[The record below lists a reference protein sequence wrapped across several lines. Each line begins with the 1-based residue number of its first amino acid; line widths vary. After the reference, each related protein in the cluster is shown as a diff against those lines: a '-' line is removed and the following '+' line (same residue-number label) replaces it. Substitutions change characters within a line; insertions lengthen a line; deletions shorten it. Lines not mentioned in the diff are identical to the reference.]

1 MRAKALGTALAV
13 AFLALS
19 CRNAETPAAPAGPR
33 GAVRDVVLVTIDT
46 LRADAV
52 GFGGNARGTT
62 PNLDRFA
69 AEGRVFPYAHAHN
82 VLTLPS
88 HTNILTGLYPYQ
100 HGVRDNSGFRLDKRF
115 ETAATRLSSRG
126 FAAAAFVAAFPLD
139 GRYGLTRGF
148 DPYDELYHHVDEP
161 REFEI
166 PQSRADE
173 VVTSALAW
181 YRSKEGTPRF
191 LWVHLYDPHAPYDPP
206 EDFRKRFP
214 DDPYLGEVAYTD
226 SALVPLLEALRAT
239 SPPPLLI
246 VTGDHGEARGDHKE
260 LTHGLFAYEATL
272 HIPLF
277 LWCPGLVLPGRDERS
292 ARHVDI
298 LPTVLWAVGA
308 PDDAGLPGR
317 PLLVPATEPQESYF
331 ESLGPTFNRGW
342 APLRGVLRDRNK
354 YIDLPIQEL
363 YDLRIDPG
371 EQNNL
376 AASDSA
382 TFRKLRKDLL
392 ETPAGPTERG
402 SVGSEEAA
410 QLRSLGYLSGSTAPK
425 ARYGV
430 QDDPKNLIAVDAQL
444 HQTVALYETGHPD
457 EAIAV
462 ARQIVA
468 ANPRMKA
475 GYEHLGFLLQE
486 KGDLVGAI
494 GVFERAS
501 ASGAAGENMDRR
513 RALLLCESGRPKEAI
528 TLLWPYRDGSDT
540 ETLNALGIALA
551 DSGRGDEGLATFHRV
566 LDISARDTLAYQ
578 NTGIALL
585 KMDRAAEAR
594 ENLEKA
600 LAIHERNPRAWN
612 ALGVAWMRLGD
623 PGKALEAWGKCLSY
637 NPKQYDA
644 LYNTARVAAGLGD
657 RSRAREAMERFIET
671 APPAQYGKD
680 IAQVR
685 AALAA
690 LDGKVVR

>member
-1 MRAKALGTALAV
+1 MALAA
-13 AFLALS
+13 AFLAAS
-19 CRNAETPAAPAGPR
+19 CRNAETPAGPAGPR
-33 GAVRDVVLVTIDT
+33 PTVRDVVLVTIDT

-69 AEGRVFPYAHAHN
+69 AEGRVFPFAHAHN

-115 ETAATRLSSRG
+115 DTAATRLSTRG

-148 DPYDELYHHVDEP
+148 DPYDELYRHVDEP

-173 VVTSALAW
+173 VVRSALAW

-206 EDFRKRFP
+206 DDFRKRFP

-226 SALVPLLEALRAT
+226 SALAPLLEALRAT
-239 SPPPLLI
+239 NPPPLLI

-277 LWCPGLVLPGRDERS
+277 LWCPGLVAPGRDERS

-317 PLLVPATEPQESYF
+317 PLLAPAAGPQESYF

-342 APLRGVLRDRNK
+342 APLRGVLRDRDK

-363 YDLRIDPG
+363 YDLKIDPG

-382 TFRKLRKDLL
+382 MFRKLRKDLL

-410 QLRSLGYLSGSTAPK
+410 QLRSLGYLSGSAAPK
-425 ARYGV
+425 ARYGP

-486 KGDLVGAI
+486 KGDLRGAI
-494 GVFERAS
+494 GLFEKAS
-501 ASGAAGENMDRR
+501 AAGAGGENMDRR

-528 TLLWPYRDGSDT
+528 SLLWPYRDGSDT

-551 DSGRGDEGLATFHRV
+551 DAGRGEEGLATFHRV
-566 LDISARDTLAYQ
+566 LVISARDTLAYQ

-612 ALGVAWMRLGD
+612 ALGVAWMRLGE

-657 RSRAREAMERFIET
+657 RARAREAMERFVET
-671 APPAQYGKD
+671 APPAQYEKD